1 MSLLRHYEEIQK
13 RRLTREKR
21 DDEIRQYFAMGLKP
35 YQIVERVGC
44 SQARVRAVIEAE
56 KERLRSVEFGDLKQQ
71 HAYAVN
77 QLDLL
82 WRETWTSYMRSC
94 EDELITEN
102 FEVLDSID
110 GFDDNNQSGVNQGF
124 NHGFGAGLGGGLGGT
139 KTLKKT
145 TRTREGG
152 IHHLRTLLEIL
163 RFKNKLLGLE
173 SLDLTPDDF
182 NDVIDNFDA
191 YAADIV
197 RTNQSDIEIETR
209 GSMDEIQALIG
220 NL

>member
-1 MSLLRHYEEIQK
+1 MSLLRHYEDIQK

-56 KERLRSVEFGDLKQQ
+56 KERLRSAEFGDLKQQ

-102 FEVLDSID
+102 FEVIESIE
-110 GFDDNNQSGVNQGF
+110 GLEDNNQGSGF
-124 NHGFGAGLGGGLGGT
+124 NHGFGASLGGGLGGA

-182 NDVIDNFDA
+182 NDVIDNFDM

-197 RTNQSDIEIETR
+197 RENKSDIEIETR
-209 GSMDEIQALIG
+209 GSMDEIQALIS